1 MRFERNSMK
10 KGNQLATERTASV
23 MRESDKPVAEL
34 ARGITPRIQDKDR
47 ERMTDDGRP
56 FCHNTISTTKFTGW
70 NFVPKVL
77 FYLLSQLTYWIIT
90 LDVVLDWSA
99 VDTARK
105 PYWSVTLLVSVMV
118 VNMIKEL
125 ISDKKRAAS
134 DYQQNQVRCTKIVI
148 DESVQHKVE
157 YTEIPLA
164 AHQVR
169 VGDIL
174 RIRDEQVIPADCV
187 ILTSHSALPERQAM
201 KLKPGAHPIGDIMIS
216 TALLDG

>member
-1 MRFERNSMK
+1 
-10 KGNQLATERTASV
+10 
-23 MRESDKPVAEL
+23 
-34 ARGITPRIQDKDR
+34 
-47 ERMTDDGRP
+47 
-56 FCHNTISTTKFTGW
+56 
-70 NFVPKVL
+70 
-77 FYLLSQLTYWIIT
+77 
-90 LDVVLDWSA
+90 
-99 VDTARK
+99 
-105 PYWSVTLLVSVMV
+105 MV
-118 VNMIKEL
+118 VNMIKER

-157 YTEIPLA
+157 YKEIPLA

-174 RIRDEQVIPADCV
+174 RIRDDQVIPADCV

-201 KLKPGAHPIGDIMIS
+201 KLKPGTHPVGDIMIS